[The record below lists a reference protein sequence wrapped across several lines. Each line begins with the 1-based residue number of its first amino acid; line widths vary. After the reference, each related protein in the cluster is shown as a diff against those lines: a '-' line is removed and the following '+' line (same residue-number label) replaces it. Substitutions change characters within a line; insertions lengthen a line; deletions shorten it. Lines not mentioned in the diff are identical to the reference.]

1 MTIVRPTMTNLI
13 DRTRLLVNDP
23 RGTSQIFDD
32 SDYQDVLDAGRTDVL
47 NHSLR
52 AVPTFTSGSLSY
64 LNYYAEGWTD
74 WEEDY
79 VFKQYLSTP
88 VTPSTFEPIAGHFV
102 FAVSTLPPVSITGKS
117 YDLYRAAADLL
128 ERWAAKWVLSYS
140 FSSYG
145 QTFSRAQA
153 ATALERL
160 SKLYRQKQRPTVIV
174 ATRSDIAGGGTQ
186 QQRGGRGALN
196 VDYYASGNG

>member
-13 DRTRLLVNDP
+13 DRVRLLVNDP

-32 SDYQDVLDAGRTDVL
+32 SDYQDVLDTGRTDVL

-52 AVPTFTSGSLSY
+52 AVPTFSGSSLSY

-79 VFKQYLSTP
+79 AFKQYLSVP
-88 VTPSTFEPIAGHFV
+88 VTPAVFEPIAGHFV
-102 FAVSTLPPVSITGKS
+102 FAASTPPPVSITGKS
-117 YDLYRAAADLL
+117 FDIYRSAADLL

-140 FSSYG
+140 FTSYG

-160 SKLYRQKQRPTVIV
+160 AKVYRAKQRPVTIM
-174 ATRSDIAGGGTQ
+174 AMRSDLASGDK
-186 QQRGGRGALN
+186 QQRSGLGARN
-196 VDYYASGNG
+196 IDYYSSGNG